1 MSSVTRSSFVSSTA
15 TPVRLACRLAVASL
29 LGSLAACSTLD
40 NTFSSEKVDYRSG
53 ARQTTGL
60 DIPPD
65 LKQLARDNRNQP
77 QGESVSAASFQQKGK
92 EQKAAMAAGQ
102 PANTVALNAVA
113 DMRIERS
120 GSQRWLVS
128 SLTPEQMWPL
138 VRDFWQERG
147 FEVLKDS
154 ADVGVMETNWNE
166 NRAKLPQDIIR
177 STLGKVLDSF
187 YSTGEKDMFRTR
199 LERGANGVGT
209 EVFISH
215 RGMQEIYTGAQKD
228 NTAWQPRPS
237 DPQLEAE
244 MLSRL
249 MLKLG
254 ASDEQAKAA
263 LTAAKV
269 QALPAGSA
277 AAAAPTGVALA
288 ATTRSLAEVPDALQV
303 NEGFERAWRRVGQSL
318 DRHGFTI
325 EDRDRK
331 QGLFFLRYADPT
343 QAGKEEPNFFQKL
356 FSSDA
361 APVATRYRVSVKS
374 EGERSTVMVL
384 DDKGQQ
390 QTNENAKRILN
401 LLMDDL
407 R

>member
-1 MSSVTRSSFVSSTA
+1 MTRSSFVSSTA
-15 TPVRLACRLAVASL
+15 TPVRLACRLAVVSL

-77 QGESVSAASFQQKGK
+77 QGESVSAATFQQKGK
-92 EQKAAMAAGQ
+92 EQKVAAAGM
-102 PANTVALNAVA
+102 PSNLVALNAVA

-120 GSQRWLVS
+120 GAQRWLIS
-128 SLTPEQMWPL
+128 SLTPEQLWPQ
-138 VRDFWQERG
+138 VREFWQERG

-154 ADVGVMETNWNE
+154 AEVGVMETNWNE

-177 STLGKVLDSF
+177 STIGKVFDGF

-199 LERGANGVGT
+199 LERGPNGT

-215 RGMQEIYTGAQKD
+215 KGMQEVYTGAQKD
-228 NTAWQPRPS
+228 NTAWQPRPN
-237 DPQLEAE
+237 DPELEAE

-254 ASDEQAKAA
+254 AKDEQAKAA
-263 LTAAKV
+263 LAAAKS
-269 QALPAGSA
+269 AGPTVAGGTSSPA
-277 AAAAPTGVALA
+277 AAATAG
-288 ATTRSLAEVPDALQV
+288 ATKTAVSRSLADVPDTLQV

-331 QGLFFLRYADPT
+331 QGLFFLRYADPS

-356 FSSDA
+356 FSSDSA
-361 APVATRYRVSVKS
+361 QVATRYRVSVKS
-374 EGERSTVMVL
+374 EGERSVVTVL

>member
-1 MSSVTRSSFVSSTA
+1 
-15 TPVRLACRLAVASL
+15 LAIVSL

-77 QGESVSAASFQQKGK
+77 QGESVSAAAFQQKGK
-92 EQKAAMAAGQ
+92 EQKAAVAAGQ
-102 PANTVALNAVA
+102 PANMVALNAVA
-113 DMRIERS
+113 DMRIERN
-120 GSQRWLVS
+120 GAQRWLVS

-147 FEVLKDS
+147 FEILKDS

-177 STLGKVLDSF
+177 STIGKVFDGF

-199 LERGANGVGT
+199 LERNASGNGT

-215 RGMQEIYTGAQKD
+215 RGMQEVYTGAQKD

-237 DPQLEAE
+237 DPELEAE

-254 ASDEQAKAA
+254 ANDEQAKAA
-263 LTAAKV
+263 LAAAKS
-269 QALPAGSA
+269 QAVPA
-277 AAAAPTGVALA
+277 AAAGT
-288 ATTRSLAEVPDALQV
+288 ATTSAAVLTAASTRALTDVPNSLQV

-331 QGLFFLRYADPT
+331 QGLFFLRYADPS

-356 FSSDA
+356 FSSEQTQL
-361 APVATRYRVSVKS
+361 ATRYRVSVKS

>member
-1 MSSVTRSSFVSSTA
+1 MA
-15 TPVRLACRLAVASL
+15 TPVRLACHLAVASL
-29 LGSLAACSTLD
+29 LGSLAACSSLD

-65 LKQLARDNRNQP
+65 LKQLARENRNQAR
-77 QGESVSAASFQQKGK
+77 GESVSAATFQQKGK
-92 EQKAAMAAGQ
+92 EQASTVSSAAS
-102 PANTVALNAVA
+102 NTVALKAVA
-113 DMRIERS
+113 DMRIERN

-128 SLTPEQMWPL
+128 GLTPEQMWPL

-177 STLGKVLDSF
+177 STIGKVFDGF

-199 LERGANGVGT
+199 LERSASGAGT
-209 EVFISH
+209 EVYISH
-215 RGMQEIYTGAQKD
+215 RGMQEVYTGTQKD
-228 NTAWQPRPS
+228 STAWQARPN
-237 DPQLEAE
+237 DPELEAE

-263 LTAAKV
+263 LAAAKS
-269 QALPAGSA
+269 QALPTASAGTATATA
-277 AAAAPTGVALA
+277 AVVKAAGA
-288 ATTRSLAEVPDALQV
+288 RSLADVPDALQV

-331 QGLFFLRYADPT
+331 QGLFFLRYADPS

-356 FSSDA
+356 FSSSA
-361 APVATRYRVSVKS
+361 APLSTRYRVSVKS
-374 EGERSTVMVL
+374 EGERSTVMVQ
-384 DDKGQQ
+384 DEKGQQ

>member
-1 MSSVTRSSFVSSTA
+1 MSSVTRSSFFPSTA

-53 ARQTTGL
+53 ARQTAGL

-65 LKQLARDNRNQP
+65 LKQLARENRNQP
-77 QGESVSAASFQQKGK
+77 QGETVSAASFQQKGK
-92 EQKAAMAAGQ
+92 EQKAAVASQ
-102 PANTVALNAVA
+102 PGNLVALNAVA
-113 DMRIERS
+113 DMRIERN

-128 SLTPEQMWPL
+128 SLTPEQIWPL

-177 STLGKVLDSF
+177 STIGKVFDGF

-215 RGMQEIYTGAQKD
+215 RGMQEVYTGAQKD
-228 NTAWQPRPS
+228 STAWQPRPS

-263 LTAAKV
+263 LAAAKSQAMPTAA
-269 QALPAGSA
+269 AGTATATA
-277 AAAAPTGVALA
+277 AVIGAAN
-288 ATTRSLAEVPDALQV
+288 TRSLAEVPDSLQV

-356 FSSDA
+356 FTSDSA
-361 APVATRYRVSVKS
+361 QVATRYRVSVKS

>member
-1 MSSVTRSSFVSSTA
+1 MSSVTRSSFVYSKA
-15 TPVRLACRLAVASL
+15 TPVRLARSLGLASL
-29 LGSLAACSTLD
+29 LGTLAACSTLD
-40 NTFSSEKVDYRSG
+40 STFSSEKVDYRSG

-65 LKQLARDNRNQP
+65 LKQLARDNRSQA
-77 QGESVSAASFQQKGK
+77 QGETVSAASFQQKNK
-92 EQKAAMAAGQ
+92 EQKAAVQNSPG
-102 PANTVALNAVA
+102 NLIALNAVA
-113 DMRIERS
+113 GMKIERS
-120 GSQRWLVS
+120 GSERWLTS
-128 SLTPEQMWPL
+128 TLTPEQLWPQ
-138 VRDFWQERG
+138 VREFWLERG
-147 FEVLKDS
+147 FEVTKDS
-154 ADVGVMETNWNE
+154 AEVGVMETNWNE
-166 NRAKLPQDIIR
+166 NRAKLPQDVIR
-177 STLGKVLDSF
+177 ATIGKVLDSF

-199 LERGANGVGT
+199 LERNASGT
-209 EVFISH
+209 GTDVFISH
-215 RGMQEIYTGAQKD
+215 RGMQEVYTGTQKD
-228 NTAWQPRPS
+228 ITAWQPRPNE
-237 DPQLEAE
+237 PQLEAE

-254 ASDEQAKAA
+254 ANDEQAKAA
-263 LTAAKV
+263 LAAAK
-269 QALPAGSA
+269 APIPSAGSA
-277 AAAAPTGVALA
+277 AVAATGVVA
-288 ATTRSLAEVPDALQV
+288 ATRSLADVPDALQV

-331 QGLFFLRYADPT
+331 QGLFFLRYADPN

-356 FSSDA
+356 FSSDTSQLA
-361 APVATRYRVSVKS
+361 VRYRVSVKS

>member
-1 MSSVTRSSFVSSTA
+1 MTRSSFVSSTA
-15 TPVRLACRLAVASL
+15 TPVRLACHLLIASL

-40 NTFSSEKVDYRSG
+40 NTFSGEKVDYRSG

-65 LKQLARDNRNQP
+65 LKQLARDSRAQP

-92 EQKAAMAAGQ
+92 EQKAAAASTPG
-102 PANTVALNAVA
+102 NMVALNAVA

-128 SLTPEQMWPL
+128 SLTPEQMWPQ

-215 RGMQEIYTGAQKD
+215 RGMQEVYTSTQKD
-228 NTAWQPRPS
+228 STAWQPRPS

-263 LTAAKV
+263 LAAAKS
-269 QALPAGSA
+269 QPSSA
-277 AAAAPTGVALA
+277 APGAAGASLAAAGA
-288 ATTRSLAEVPDALQV
+288 ATVASTRSLATVPDALQV

-356 FSSDA
+356 FSSDGA
-361 APVATRYRVSVKS
+361 QVATRYRVSVKS

-384 DDKGQQ
+384 DEKGQQ